1 MRTQNTAPKSDGS
14 KLPLRSF
21 GPCTGAGEKSDSSK
35 SALLVP
41 IMRGTL
47 LDEDRVAD
55 AGLIEDPV
63 AAIGD
68 RPVVKEP
75 KSLAAL
81 RNPAREP
88 RLLQTDALPW
98 PLGDLVRRE
107 HREPRR
113 QVPSVPRAVRAVSSP
128 SVTTAQ
134 FVPECT

>member
-1 MRTQNTAPKSDGS
+1 MRTMQTRNNMPRADES

-21 GPCTGAGEKSDSSK
+21 GPCTGVGGEAHSSG

-41 IMRGTL
+41 FMRGTL

-55 AGLIEDPV
+55 PGLIEDPV

-68 RPVVKEP
+68 RPVVEELE
-75 KSLAAL
+75 SLAVL
-81 RNPAREP
+81 RNSTREP

-98 PLGDLVRRE
+98 PLGNFVGRE
-107 HREPRR
+107 HRDPGR

-128 SVTTAQ
+128 SITTA
-134 FVPECT
+134 